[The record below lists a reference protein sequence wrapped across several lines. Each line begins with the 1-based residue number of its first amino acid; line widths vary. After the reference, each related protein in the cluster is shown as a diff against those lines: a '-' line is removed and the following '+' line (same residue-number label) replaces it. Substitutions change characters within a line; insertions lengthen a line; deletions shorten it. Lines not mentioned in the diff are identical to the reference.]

1 MVLLI
6 GNFPPDQQ
14 QSMQRFSEMML
25 RELRALGI
33 AAELTRPEADFARLV
48 PARLGFLRKWAGY
61 IDKLII
67 FPRRLRKLRGIE
79 LVHICDHSNAIYAKH
94 FPNVP
99 VVATCHD
106 LLAVRGAL
114 GEETDCPASWTGKI
128 LQRWIVAGLLRADA
142 VVCVSR
148 ATAADAVRLL
158 GGSENA
164 RRITVIENGLNYDY
178 RPLPKETVRA
188 RLERMSQ
195 LKLDCPFVLHV
206 GSHLRRKNREG
217 VLRIFARTKDHWN
230 AQLVFAGDALSNDL
244 WTQARA
250 LGIADRM
257 IEIVSAESE
266 LLEALYNCAHAL
278 LFPSRFEGF
287 GWPIAEAQACGC
299 PVLCRDAAPMS
310 EVAGGA
316 ALLRN
321 IRDENGFADDLLRLR
336 DPATRE
342 KYRELGLRN
351 AARFGVK
358 KMAEQYLALY
368 REVGMAA

>member
-14 QSMQRFSEMML
+14 QSMQRFSEMTL
-25 RELRALGI
+25 RELRTLGI
-33 AAELTRPEADFARLV
+33 AAELTCPEAYFARLV

-67 FPRRLRKLRGIE
+67 FPRRLREFRNVE
-79 LVHICDHSNAIYAKH
+79 LIHICDHSNAVYTKR
-94 FPNVP
+94 FPKIP
-99 VVATCHD
+99 VVITCHD
-106 LLAVRGAL
+106 LLAVRGSL

-128 LQRWIVAGLLRADA
+128 LQRWIVASLRRADA

-164 RRITVIENGLNYDY
+164 PRITVIENGLNYDY
-178 RPLPKETVRA
+178 RPLPEEKVKA
-188 RLERMSQ
+188 RLEKLSQ
-195 LKLDCPFVLHV
+195 LKLDCLFVLHV

-217 VLRIFARTKDHWN
+217 VLRIFARTKDDWN

-257 IEIVSAESE
+257 VEIVSAESE
-266 LLEALYNCAHAL
+266 LLEALYNRAHAL

-316 ALLRN
+316 ALLRD
-321 IRDENGFADDLLRLR
+321 IGDENGFAEDLLRLR

-342 KYRELGLRN
+342 KYRELGLQN
-351 AARFGVK
+351 AARFNAK